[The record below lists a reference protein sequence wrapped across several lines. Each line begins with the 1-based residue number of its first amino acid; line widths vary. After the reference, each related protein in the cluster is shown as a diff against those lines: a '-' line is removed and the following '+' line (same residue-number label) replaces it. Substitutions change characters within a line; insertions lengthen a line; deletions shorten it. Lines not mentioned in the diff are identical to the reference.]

1 MGRRLV
7 QYRGGVVPEEHAIGN
22 RGYEKGCRS
31 RDFQSRYC
39 EVQVYASTRLVTMR
53 LEKLRTQLN
62 SLFGRTGRVRYN

>member
-7 QYRGGVVPEEHAIGN
+7 QYRGGVVPEEQAIA
-22 RGYEKGCRS
+22 
-31 RDFQSRYC
+31 QSRYC

-53 LEKLRTQLN
+53 LEKLRTHVN